1 MISSLNNRS
10 LHTNNLFWDSYN
22 QVMWTYDSIIVKN
35 LDTIQGRGCGLF
47 SFDNLNNFKTFAVKG
62 KVNLED

>member
-1 MISSLNNRS
+1 M
-10 LHTNNLFWDSYN
+10 FWDSYN

-35 LDTIQGRGCGLF
+35 IDTIQGRGCGLF
-47 SFDNLNNFKTFAVKG
+47 SFDNLNNFKTFGVKG